1 MFISILKIKTFFDII
16 IYHSM
21 YYKTDKLTSFSGI
34 KALGPLVK
42 G

>member
-1 MFISILKIKTFFDII
+1 MEIFFDII
-16 IYHSM
+16 TIYQTVM
-21 YYKTDKLTSFSGI
+21 YFMTNKLTSFSGI